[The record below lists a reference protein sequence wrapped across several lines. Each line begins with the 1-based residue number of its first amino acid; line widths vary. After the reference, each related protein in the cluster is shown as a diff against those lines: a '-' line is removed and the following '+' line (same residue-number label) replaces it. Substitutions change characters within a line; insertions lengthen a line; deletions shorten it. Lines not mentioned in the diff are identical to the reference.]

1 MLRKLFRA
9 LLPVEK
15 ELTPIQEA
23 VALLEKNRRVK
34 GIIHGNIRTIRPL
47 YSNIAAYSKAL
58 DKFIYAV
65 DNNNHYVPDAV
76 EPAKVDWSTFY
87 TNEQGYFI
95 SVEEYHE
102 RFVDKAIK
110 VLRLYEEIDS
120 REDKN
125 GFAQTISYQALYLVD
140 NLIML
145 SRAFDVMES

>member
-1 MLRKLFRA
+1 MLRKIFRA
-9 LLPVEK
+9 MLPVKK

-23 VALLEKNRRVK
+23 VVLLENNRRVK

-65 DNNNHYVPDAV
+65 DNNSHYVPDVV

-95 SVEEYHE
+95 SVEEYHV
-102 RFVDKAIK
+102 RFVEKAIK

-125 GFAQTISYQALYLVD
+125 GFAQAISYQALHLVD
-140 NLIML
+140 NLIM
-145 SRAFDVMES
+145 